1 MWFENENLRK
11 KIATSLEKFNFL
23 ENKPTE
29 LNKALLKPNKEN
41 SNVTEE
47 QKKEKGQRRRN
58 CLLCT

>member
-1 MWFENENLRK
+1 MKICEK
-11 KIATSLEKFNFL
+11 KIATTLEKFNSV
-23 ENKPTE
+23 KDKRTE

-58 CLLCT
+58 CLLCA